1 MLRNEISNG
10 TMPPPPHASPF
21 LPPSVCSA
29 SSSQGVRTYP
39 ARNTKL
45 ASPPI
50 MARREEPTL
59 PPFLHVG

>member
-1 MLRNEISNG
+1 MVPC
-10 TMPPPPHASPF
+10 PPPMQAPSYPRASARL
-21 LPPSVCSA
+21 LPPKA
-29 SSSQGVRTYP
+29 YVRTYP

-50 MARREEPTL
+50 MARREELTL